1 MSSNTMDRGTYALRL
16 VLANL
21 AAEGRMGD
29 DQKVLDDIGDDLDTL
44 RDALSFM
51 AYFYAMELINQRGRD
66 EANQYVMRLLGA
78 GDDEET

>member
-1 MSSNTMDRGTYALRL
+1 MKASTYAFRL

-29 DQKVLDDIGDDLDTL
+29 DEKVLDDIGDDLDTL
-44 RDALSFM
+44 RDALSYT

-66 EANQYVMRLLGA
+66 EANQYVMRLLG
-78 GDDEET
+78 GGDEETSS

>member
-1 MSSNTMDRGTYALRL
+1 MNASTYAMRL

-29 DQKVLDDIGDDLDTL
+29 DEKVLDDIGEDLDTL
-44 RDALSFM
+44 RDALSCM

-66 EANQYVMRLLGA
+66 EANQYVMRLLCA